1 MLKPMSISEIAKK
14 TGRTPHMVR
23 TVVLRLKCVPTHSVP
38 IGKYPRQYYQPEPI
52 LEAVK
57 LLKPSITY
65 GPNKRY

>member
-1 MLKPMSISEIAKK
+1 MLKPMSIAEMAKK

-23 TVVLRLKCVPTHSVP
+23 TVVMRLKCSPTHSEP
-38 IGKYPRQYYQPEPI
+38 CGKHPRQYYQPEVI

-65 GPNKRY
+65 GPNKRH